1 MLSSVSPDTIVMWY
15 VDGAYVASGA
25 NLSYKFESKGVHFV
39 KAKIG
44 GYFTS
49 ATTFKIVENE
59 NDDGGVL
66 AIASI
71 SAMCAL
77 GVCIVCVIAT
87 ILVKKKRSGNN

>member
-1 MLSSVSPDTIVMWY
+1 MWY

-25 NLSYKFESKGVHFV
+25 NLSYKFESEGVHFV

-49 ATTFKIVENE
+49 ATTFKVVENE
-59 NDDGGVL
+59 NDDAGVL

-77 GVCIVCVIAT
+77 GVCLVCVVAT